1 MTMIWMNTNWKGPAF
16 AATPCTN
23 IIPLHLCALYPIN
36 DNYSA
41 FKVYTHTIGPQCR
54 VVVSESKI
62 PVDPISHDAA
72 NSGFRA
78 SDNHYPKVHTA
89 LVLEAF

>member
-1 MTMIWMNTNWKGPAF
+1 MIRMNKNWKVPAA

-36 DNYSA
+36 DNYTA
-41 FKVYTHTIGPQCR
+41 LKVYMRTIEPQGR
-54 VVVSESKI
+54 VEVSESGI
-62 PVDPISHDAA
+62 PEYPISHGAA
-72 NSGFRA
+72 NSGCRV
-78 SDNHYPKVHTA
+78 SDNHCSKVHTV

>member
-1 MTMIWMNTNWKGPAF
+1 MIMIRMNTNWKVPAV

-23 IIPLHLCALYPIN
+23 IIPLHLCALYLIN

-41 FKVYTHTIGPQCR
+41 LKVYMRTIGPRGR
-54 VVVSESKI
+54 VVVSESGI
-62 PVDPISHDAA
+62 PEDPISHDAA
-72 NSGFRA
+72 KSGFRV
-78 SDNHYPKVHTA
+78 SDNHYPKLHTA